1 MAQAKAAVIHN
12 REERNAQG
20 TMLTRVASVLMCNGS
35 GTHPMSFEPTI
46 SPSTLF
52 RQW

>member
-20 TMLTRVASVLMCNGS
+20 TMMTRVASFLICKGS
-35 GTHPMSFEPTI
+35 STHPVSFEPTI

-52 RQW
+52 RQR